1 MLNTAQNKGCHY
13 VKYAIYVGKSCC
25 VLLWGFVFFI
35 HAINLAAII
44 SNYITSVFERKETRM
59 MISRYFAHQT
69 LHTEL

>member
-1 MLNTAQNKGCHY
+1 MFCYGAL
-13 VKYAIYVGKSCC
+13 
-25 VLLWGFVFFI
+25 FFFI

-59 MISRYFAHQT
+59 MISKYFAYQT